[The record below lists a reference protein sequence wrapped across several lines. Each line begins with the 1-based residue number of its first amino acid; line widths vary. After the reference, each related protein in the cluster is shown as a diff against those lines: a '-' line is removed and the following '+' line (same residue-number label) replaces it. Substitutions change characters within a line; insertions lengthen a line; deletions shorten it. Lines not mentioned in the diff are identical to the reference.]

1 MLVLVPVLVIE
12 SHPSPKAP
20 ERRLEHEHEYGRGG
34 DRCLVIF
41 VTTSFF
47 GGGTMGAMS
56 DQNLSLAAMLQKLVQ
71 LDGSDL
77 HLTPNSPPR
86 IRIHGKLSN
95 LDYPVLTDAATKKL
109 AYSVMTDRQ
118 KFRYEENLEV
128 DFSFGI
134 KNLARF
140 RGNVFTQRGAVSAVF
155 RAIPLSIKSFE
166 ELRLPPIVQKLCDKP
181 RGLVLITG
189 PTGSGKTT
197 TLAAMIDKINRER
210 REHIITIEDPIEFIH
225 QHKGCIVN
233 QREIH
238 SDTSSFASAL
248 KMALREDPDVV
259 LVGEMRDLETI
270 ESALRIS
277 ETGHLTL
284 ATLHTNSASATINR
298 VIDAF
303 PPHQQAQIRTQLSM
317 VLEGIVCQTLVPR
330 ADGSG
335 RVAACEIMIPNSA
348 IRNLIRENKV
358 HQLYSSMQTGQ
369 DRHGMQTMN
378 QALATLYATRQIS
391 FEDCMN
397 RSSNPDELEEILKRM
412 GAGQRLTAGSA
423 G

>member
-1 MLVLVPVLVIE
+1 MARE
-12 SHPSPKAP
+12 
-20 ERRLEHEHEYGRGG
+20 
-34 DRCLVIF
+34 
-41 VTTSFF
+41 
-47 GGGTMGAMS
+47 MS
-56 DQNLSLAAMLQKLVQ
+56 EQNLSLAVMLQKLVE
-71 LDGSDL
+71 LEGSDL

-86 IRIHGKLSN
+86 VRVHGKLAN
-95 LDYPVLTDAATKKL
+95 LDYPVLTDATTKKL

-118 KFRYEENLEV
+118 KFRYEESLEV

-140 RGNVFTQRGAVSAVF
+140 RANVFTQRGAVSAVF
-155 RAIPLSIKSFE
+155 RAIPFTIKSFDA
-166 ELRLPPIVQKLCDKP
+166 LGLPSVVEKLCDRP

-210 REHIITIEDPIEFIH
+210 REHILTVEDPIEFIH
-225 QHKGCIVN
+225 PHRGCIVN

-238 SDTSSFASAL
+238 SDTTSFATAL

-277 ETGHLTL
+277 ETGHLTF

-298 VIDAF
+298 VIDVF

-330 ADGSG
+330 ADSGG
-335 RVAACEIMIPNSA
+335 RVVACEILIPNPA

-358 HQLYSSMQTGQ
+358 HQIYSSMQTGQ
-369 DRHGMQTMN
+369 DRSGMQTMN
-378 QALATLYATRQIS
+378 QSLASLFHSRLIS
-391 FEDCMN
+391 YEDCIN
-397 RSSNPDELEEILKRM
+397 RSSSPEELEEILKRM
-412 GAGQRLTAGSA
+412 GTQRVSA
-423 G
+423 SR